1 MGKLVVGTFLTLDG
15 VMQGPGGPEED
26 TDGGFEHGGWTVP
39 FWGEGDE
46 VMGQFMDESMQKA
59 DALLLGRKTYEIF
72 AAHWPNVGD
81 DDPMAAKLN
90 SVQKYVASTTLDNA
104 EWRNSTLIKGD
115 VAEEVA
121 KLKDEKAEIQVPG
134 SQNLIQT
141 LLKHDLIDEY
151 RLLIFPVVLGT
162 GKKLFGDGTI
172 PTNLKLVDTKTS
184 GTGVAINTYEA
195 AGRPEYGSFALEE
208 QG

>member
-15 VMQGPGGPEED
+15 VMQAPGGPEED
-26 TDGGFEHGGWTVP
+26 PSGGFEHGGWTVP
-39 FWGEGDE
+39 FWTEGDE

-59 DALLLGRKTYEIF
+59 DAILLGRKTYEIF
-72 AAHWPNVGD
+72 AAYWPNVGG

-90 SVQKYVASTTLDNA
+90 SVEKYVASTTLDKV
-104 EWRNSTLIKGD
+104 EWQNSSLIRD

-134 SQNLIQT
+134 SQQLIQT
-141 LLKHDLIDEY
+141 LLRHDLIDEY
-151 RLLIFPVVLGT
+151 RLLIFPVMLGT
-162 GKKLFGDGTI
+162 GKKLFADGTI

-184 GTGVAINTYEA
+184 STGVAINTYEA
-195 AGRPEYGSFALEE
+195 AGRPEYGTFAPED

>member
-26 TDGGFEHGGWTVP
+26 TEGGFEHGGWSVP
-39 FWGEGDE
+39 FWGDDR
-46 VMGQFMDESMQKA
+46 MGEFMDESMGRA

-72 AAHWPNVGD
+72 AGHWPNVGD

-90 SVQKYVASTTLDNA
+90 SVQKYVASTTLEGVN
-104 EWRNSTLIKGD
+104 WQNSTLIEGD
-115 VAEEVA
+115 VAEAVA
-121 KLKDEKAEIQVPG
+121 KLKDEKTEIQVPG

-141 LLKHDLIDEY
+141 LLERDLIDEY
-151 RLLIFPVVLGT
+151 RLWFFPVALGT
-162 GKKLFGDGTI
+162 GKRLFADGTI
-172 PTNLKLVDTKTS
+172 PTNLKLVGSETTS
-184 GTGVAINTYEA
+184 TGVAMNTYEV
-195 AGRPEYGSFALEE
+195 AGRSEYGSFALED

>member
-1 MGKLVVGTFLTLDG
+1 
-15 VMQGPGGPEED
+15 
-26 TDGGFEHGGWTVP
+26 
-39 FWGEGDE
+39 
-46 VMGQFMDESMQKA
+46 MDQSMRKA

-90 SVQKYVASTTLDNA
+90 SVDKYVASTTLDKV
-104 EWRNSTLIKGD
+104 EWQNSTLIKGD

-151 RLLIFPVVLGT
+151 RLLTFPVVLGA
-162 GKKLFGDGTI
+162 GKKLFADGTI

-184 GTGVAINTYEA
+184 STGVAISIYEA
-195 AGRPEYGSFALEE
+195 AGRPEYGTFALEE

>member
-15 VMQGPGGPEED
+15 VMQAPGGPEED
-26 TDGGFEHGGWTVP
+26 PSGGFEHGGWTVP
-39 FWGEGDE
+39 FWTEGDD

-59 DALLLGRKTYEIF
+59 DAILLGRKTYEIF
-72 AAHWPNVGD
+72 AAYWPNVGG

-90 SVQKYVASTTLDNA
+90 SVEKYVASTTLDKV
-104 EWRNSTLIKGD
+104 EWQNSYLIRD

-134 SQNLIQT
+134 SQQLIQT

-151 RLLIFPVVLGT
+151 RLLIFPVMLGT
-162 GKKLFGDGTI
+162 GKKLFADGTI

-184 GTGVAINTYEA
+184 STGVAINTYKA
-195 AGRPEYGSFALEE
+195 AGRPEYGTFAPEE

>member
-46 VMGQFMDESMQKA
+46 LMGRFMDESMQKA

>member
-26 TDGGFEHGGWTVP
+26 TEGGFEHGGWSVP
-39 FWGEGDE
+39 YWGDDR
-46 VMGQFMDESMQKA
+46 MGQFMDESMQKA
-59 DALLLGRKTYEIF
+59 DAVLLGRKTYEIF

-90 SVQKYVASTTLDNA
+90 SVQKYVASTTLDDV

-121 KLKDEKAEIQVPG
+121 KLKDETAEIQVPG
-134 SQNLIQT
+134 SQQLIQT
-141 LLKHDLIDEY
+141 LLKHDLVDEY
-151 RLLIFPVVLGT
+151 RLWFFPIVLGT
-162 GKKLFGDGTI
+162 GKRLFADGTV
-172 PTNLKLVDTKTS
+172 PTNLKLVKTETS
-184 GTGVAINTYEA
+184 STGVAMNTYDA
-195 AGRPEYGSFALEE
+195 AGRPEYGTFALEE
-208 QG
+208 